1 MRDAILQGRNS
12 SFKVKKYLGS
22 GIPNI
27 LVLEGSMYTVVHPL
41 ISIVAGVIILIWP
54 TILNYVIAVWL
65 ILTGVLSYLNH

>member
-1 MRDAILQGRNS
+1 
-12 SFKVKKYLGS
+12 
-22 GIPNI
+22 
-27 LVLEGSMYTVVHPL
+27 MYTVVHPL